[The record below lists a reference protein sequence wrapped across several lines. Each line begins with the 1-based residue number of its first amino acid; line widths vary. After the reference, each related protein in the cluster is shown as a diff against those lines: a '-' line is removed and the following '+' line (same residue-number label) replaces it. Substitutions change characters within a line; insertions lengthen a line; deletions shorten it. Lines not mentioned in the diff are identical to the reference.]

1 MASGAARATPVGP
14 AMSDASPNHGPAYVC
29 VARHGETD
37 WNIAGILQGWTDVPI
52 NDKGRR
58 QAYELVG
65 NFAHAKFSKIYSSP
79 LIRSRETAEIIARS
93 LRLDPPTCHDGL
105 MERNFGVIQGIPKS
119 ELADLNPVLLQQ
131 ILKRNP
137 AIDFEQ
143 GESMDEFADRVLDGI
158 AAVARPNAGKRILV
172 ITHGW
177 VMDVIT
183 RHIAGLPRSAILN
196 MKRRNGECVWLD
208 VRGNSIRTL

>member
-1 MASGAARATPVGP
+1 V
-14 AMSDASPNHGPAYVC
+14 
-29 VARHGETD
+29 
-37 WNIAGILQGWTDVPI
+37 
-52 NDKGRR
+52 
-58 QAYELVG
+58 
-65 NFAHAKFSKIYSSP
+65 KFSRIYSSP
-79 LIRSRETAEIIARS
+79 LIRSLETAEIIARS
-93 LRLDPPTCHDGL
+93 LRLDAPSCHEGL

-143 GESMDEFADRVLDGI
+143 GEAMDEFADRVL
-158 AAVARPNAGKRILV
+158 AAVVGIARPNAGRRILA

-196 MKRRNGECVWLD
+196 MKRRNGECVWLE
-208 VRGNSIRTL
+208 VRGQSIRPL

>member
-1 MASGAARATPVGP
+1 MT
-14 AMSDASPNHGPAYVC
+14 PAYVC
-29 VARHGETD
+29 IARHGETD

-52 NDKGRR
+52 NDQGRR

-65 NFAHAKFSKIYSSP
+65 SFSHAKFSKIYSSP
-79 LIRSRETAEIIARS
+79 LIRSLETAEIIARS
-93 LRLDPPTCHDGL
+93 LRLDPPECHEGL
-105 MERNFGVIQGIPKS
+105 KERNFGVIQGVPKS

-137 AIDFEQ
+137 AIDFEE
-143 GESMDEFADRVLDGI
+143 GESMDEFADRVLDALSSI
-158 AAVARPNAGKRILV
+158 ARPNAGKRILA

-183 RHIAGLPRSAILN
+183 RHIANRPRSAILN
-196 MKRRNGECVWLD
+196 MKRRNGECVWLE
-208 VRGNSIRTL
+208 VTGNTIRPV

>member
-1 MASGAARATPVGP
+1 
-14 AMSDASPNHGPAYVC
+14 MSVPTYVC

-52 NDKGRR
+52 NDRGRR
-58 QAYELVG
+58 QAYELVAS
-65 NFAHAKFSKIYSSP
+65 FSHAKFSKVYSSP
-79 LIRSRETAEIIARS
+79 LIRSLETAEIIARS
-93 LRLDPPTCHDGL
+93 LRLDPPECHDGL
-105 MERNFGVIQGIPKS
+105 RERNFGVIQGVPKS

-143 GESMDEFADRVLDGI
+143 GESMDEFADRVLD
-158 AAVARPNAGKRILV
+158 AVVTIARPNAGKRILA

-183 RHIAGLPRSAILN
+183 RHIANRPRSAMLN
-196 MKRRNGECVWLD
+196 MKRKNGECVWLE
-208 VRGNSIRTL
+208 VGEQSIRSV

>member
-1 MASGAARATPVGP
+1 
-14 AMSDASPNHGPAYVC
+14 MSPPTYIC

-52 NDKGRR
+52 NDQGRR

-65 NFAHAKFSKIYSSP
+65 GFSHVGFAKVYSSP

-93 LRLDPPTCHDGL
+93 LRLEPPTCYEGL
-105 MERNFGVIQGIPKS
+105 MERNFGAIQGIPKS

-137 AIDFEQ
+137 ATDFEQ
-143 GESMDEFADRVLDGI
+143 GETMDDFADRVLDAIAGI
-158 AAVARPNAGKRILV
+158 ARPNAGTRILA

-183 RHIAGLPRSAILN
+183 RHIAGLPRTAILN
-196 MKRRNGECVWLD
+196 MKRRNGECVWLE
-208 VRGNSIRTL
+208 VRGESIRPL

>member
-1 MASGAARATPVGP
+1 
-14 AMSDASPNHGPAYVC
+14 MSVSTYVC

-52 NDKGRR
+52 NDQGRR

-65 NFAHAKFSKIYSSP
+65 GFSHAKFSKVYSSP

-93 LRLDPPTCHDGL
+93 LRLDPPECHDGL
-105 MERNFGVIQGIPKS
+105 MERNFGVIQGVPKS

-137 AIDFEQ
+137 AIDFEE
-143 GESMDEFADRVLDGI
+143 GESMDEFADRVLD
-158 AAVARPNAGKRILV
+158 AVISIARPNAGKRILV

-183 RHIAGLPRSAILN
+183 RHIANRPRSTILT
-196 MKRRNGECVWLD
+196 MKRRNGECVWLE
-208 VRGNSIRTL
+208 VREQSIRSV

>member
-1 MASGAARATPVGP
+1 MASPAAGVTPVGP
-14 AMSDASPNHGPAYVC
+14 AKGDMSSSQGPAYVC

-208 VRGNSIRTL
+208 VRESSIRAL

>member
-1 MASGAARATPVGP
+1 
-14 AMSDASPNHGPAYVC
+14 MSQPTYVC

-52 NDKGRR
+52 NDQGRR

-65 NFAHAKFSKIYSSP
+65 GFSHAGFAKVYSSP

-93 LRLDPPTCHDGL
+93 LRLEQPTCHDGL
-105 MERNFGVIQGIPKS
+105 MERNFGAIQGIPKS

-143 GESMDEFADRVLDGI
+143 GESMDEFADRVI
-158 AAVARPNAGKRILV
+158 AAVASIARPNAGRRILA

-183 RHIAGLPRSAILN
+183 RHIAGLPRTAILN
-196 MKRRNGECVWLD
+196 MKRRNGECVWLE
-208 VRGNSIRTL
+208 VRGESIRPL